1 MKRFVFILASL
12 IVFSLSASAQG
23 RKVYCELL
31 GTQKFMSTKVTISV
45 DFGQERKF
53 FGDGQRK
60 MNEEYNRMVDENGNV
75 QVFNSMVDAMNYM
88 GSLGWE
94 FEQAYVVT
102 VGGGA
107 GASNVYHWLL
117 SKYVGEDGD
126 PNALKTRQTLLDEQK
141 AAEQQTQEDG
151 DLLK

>member
-53 FGDGQRK
+53 FGD
-60 MNEEYNRMVDENGNV
+60 NRMVDENGNV

-126 PNALKTRQTLLDEQK
+126 QNALKTRQTLRDEQK

>member
-53 FGDGQRK
+53 FGD
-60 MNEEYNRMVDENGNV
+60 NRMVDENGNV

-117 SKYVGEDGD
+117 SKYVGEEGD
-126 PNALKTRQTLLDEQK
+126 PNTLKSRQTLRDEQK
-141 AAEQQTQEDG
+141 AAEQQPQEYG
-151 DLLK
+151 ELLK

>member
-53 FGDGQRK
+53 FGD
-60 MNEEYNRMVDENGNV
+60 NRMVDENGNV
-75 QVFNSMVDAMNYM
+75 QLFNSMVDAMNYM

-126 PNALKTRQTLLDEQK
+126 PNALKTRQTLRDEQK

>member
-45 DFGQERKF
+45 AFGQERKF
-53 FGDGQRK
+53 FGD
-60 MNEEYNRMVDENGNV
+60 NRMVDENGNV

-126 PNALKTRQTLLDEQK
+126 PNALKTRQTLRDEQK

>member
-53 FGDGQRK
+53 FGD
-60 MNEEYNRMVDENGNV
+60 NRMVDENGNV

-126 PNALKTRQTLLDEQK
+126 PNALKTRQTLRDEQK
-141 AAEQQTQEDG
+141 AVEQQTQEDG

>member
-53 FGDGQRK
+53 FGD
-60 MNEEYNRMVDENGNV
+60 NRMVDENGNV

>member
-1 MKRFVFILASL
+1 MLMKRFVFILASL

-53 FGDGQRK
+53 FGD
-60 MNEEYNRMVDENGNV
+60 NRMVDENGNV

>member
-31 GTQKFMSTKVTISV
+31 GTPKFMSTKVTISV

-53 FGDGQRK
+53 FGD
-60 MNEEYNRMVDENGNV
+60 NRMVDENGNV

-126 PNALKTRQTLLDEQK
+126 PNALKTRQTLRDEQK

>member
-12 IVFSLSASAQG
+12 IVFTLSASAQG

-53 FGDGQRK
+53 FGD
-60 MNEEYNRMVDENGNV
+60 NRMVDENGNV

>member
-53 FGDGQRK
+53 FGD
-60 MNEEYNRMVDENGNV
+60 NRMVDENGNV

-126 PNALKTRQTLLDEQK
+126 PNALKTRQTLRDEQK